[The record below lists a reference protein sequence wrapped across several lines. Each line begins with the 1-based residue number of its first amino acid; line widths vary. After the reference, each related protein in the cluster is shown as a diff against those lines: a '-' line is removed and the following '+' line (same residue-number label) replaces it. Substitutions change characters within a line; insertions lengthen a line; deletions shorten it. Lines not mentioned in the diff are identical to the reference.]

1 MNALLRHLV
10 THLKRSRVGA
20 ACCVLTWVLALG
32 LCPVPAA
39 AEVRMADEVC
49 GVAAFDRGLAEADLP
64 DISAPSAIVVTPDGR
79 TWYERDADAPRK
91 IASLTK
97 IMTAIVAL
105 EHAESDTIITVDQ
118 AAATVGESSA
128 GLREGDTLT
137 LEDALKALLIS
148 SGNDAA
154 MAIATSV
161 GGLIDPASPDPYAAF
176 ITAMNTKATE
186 LGCQDTL
193 FENPHGLDFDAWEGS
208 LHATARDV
216 AKMALY
222 AMQNDLFRTTV
233 AVGACDIPVTSADGS
248 ERTVHLRETNA
259 LLGSEGNLGIKT
271 GTTYEAGLC
280 FAGAFDDATD
290 GEVITVVLGCTE
302 GAPDA
307 PDPRF
312 TDTLTLLHWWR
323 EHQVEAPAVRSEQET
338 MDGTPIAARVSHA
351 GWTDK
356 SVDAVAED
364 SQQVL
369 RYCDLAEPVEL
380 SFDLPACHGDVEP
393 GEVLGSLTYTQGAT
407 TLGTV
412 KLVAAERVEA
422 PDPFT
427 WLLVQLD
434 RLVRLFTGEPR
445 TAPTQELAEAPT
457 THEAAGAATGA
468 GATTV

>member
-161 GGLIDPASPDPYAAF
+161 GALIDPTSPDPYATFVA
-176 ITAMNTKATE
+176 AMNNKATE

-271 GTTYEAGLC
+271 GTTYEAGL
-280 FAGAFDDATD
+280 
-290 GEVITVVLGCTE
+290 
-302 GAPDA
+302 
-307 PDPRF
+307 
-312 TDTLTLLHWWR
+312 LLCR
-323 EHQVEAPAVRSEQET
+323 
-338 MDGTPIAARVSHA
+338 RV
-351 GWTDK
+351 
-356 SVDAVAED
+356 
-364 SQQVL
+364 
-369 RYCDLAEPVEL
+369 
-380 SFDLPACHGDVEP
+380 
-393 GEVLGSLTYTQGAT
+393 
-407 TLGTV
+407 
-412 KLVAAERVEA
+412 
-422 PDPFT
+422 
-427 WLLVQLD
+427 
-434 RLVRLFTGEPR
+434 
-445 TAPTQELAEAPT
+445 
-457 THEAAGAATGA
+457 
-468 GATTV
+468 